1 MENTARYKA
10 ISVTVPV
17 EMERALSEVCRR
29 EIRKRSEVVQE
40 ALRLYF
46 RARSGSGALLPL
58 VMPGAIDER
67 SHTDLTMFA
76 PEWSSTLD
84 SAYDI
89 LGSR

>member
-17 EMERALSEVCRR
+17 EMERALAEVCRR

-46 RARSGSGALLPL
+46 RARGGGVALPL
-58 VMPGAIDER
+58 VVPGADDER
-67 SHTDLTMFA
+67 RHTDLSMFA

-84 SAYDI
+84 SAYDV
-89 LGSR
+89 LGRT